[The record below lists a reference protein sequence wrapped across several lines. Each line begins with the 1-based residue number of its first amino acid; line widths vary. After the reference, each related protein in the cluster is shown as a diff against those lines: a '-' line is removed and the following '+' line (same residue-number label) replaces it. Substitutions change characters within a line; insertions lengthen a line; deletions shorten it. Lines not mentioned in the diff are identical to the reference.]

1 MPIFNWRGLFLI
13 RWIVSN
19 IPAVGFEA
27 VVGSDKLKSSEPE
40 KRVKSSGNGDDK
52 NKKQGDNETNSTS
65 KLHQLLDTKPR
76 ADGVAAR

>member
-1 MPIFNWRGLFLI
+1 MNKYQFLEGDAFVGGLQ
-13 RWIVSN
+13 
-19 IPAVGFEA
+19 
-27 VVGSDKLKSSEPE
+27 DKLKSSEPE

>member
-1 MPIFNWRGLFLI
+1 MNKYQFLEGDAFVGGLLQ
-13 RWIVSN
+13 
-19 IPAVGFEA
+19 
-27 VVGSDKLKSSEPE
+27 DKLKSSEPE